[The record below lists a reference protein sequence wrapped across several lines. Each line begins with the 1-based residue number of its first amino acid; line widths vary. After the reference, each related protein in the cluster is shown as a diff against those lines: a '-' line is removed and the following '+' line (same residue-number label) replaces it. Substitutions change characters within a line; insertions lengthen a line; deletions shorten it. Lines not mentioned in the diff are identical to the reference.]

1 MSRVTKHRK
10 AITKRVEKKHACP
23 SCNAKF
29 SFPNKLRLHVNSNH
43 SLANLCELCPERFN
57 RFNELRT
64 HMRRAHRIIHQ
75 CHLCA
80 YSSSVKAELRKHVV
94 KCHENGV
101 RCTVDGCVAT
111 VAYNRLRRHIK
122 EVHCNSFEGNLIQDN
137 HILRASAESEND
149 LSEDLHTEAKL
160 TPKAEGSVATNAFF
174 GIEFVNI
181 HGSLSYI
188 EPTNSHVSP
197 KIPSQN
203 AETSSHMSSAVQQY
217 GATSG
222 NDCGDYCG
230 GAKFG
235 KVFKMER
242 DNSRNICQEKSLEV
256 PTQLDSLEMKDQ
268 TISKKLPF
276 DCTETGEYECQKC
289 GKIFHNVCNSRRH
302 WNRVHL
308 KIYKERVK
316 LKKYACEISNCM
328 QRFSCSSKL
337 QDHVLAVH
345 NEGVPFDCETCSR
358 KFSSRASFAVHLRR
372 YHLASIRD
380 VPHGFTDR
388 TIVNATSISNEIHV
402 TAHDTVSKMEVVVDN
417 VLGKE

>member
-10 AITKRVEKKHACP
+10 ATVKRVEKKHTCP
-23 SCNAKF
+23 NCDAKF

-43 SLANLCELCPERFN
+43 SLANVCELCPERFN

-101 RCTVDGCVAT
+101 RCTVDGCTAT

-122 EVHCNSFEGNLIQDN
+122 EVHCNSFEGNLILDN
-137 HILRASAESEND
+137 QILGESAESENN
-149 LSEDLHTEAKL
+149 LSEDPHAETKL
-160 TPKAEGSVATNAFF
+160 TSTAEGSVATNAFF
-174 GIEFVNI
+174 GIEFINI
-181 HGSLSYI
+181 HVVDKMQK
-188 EPTNSHVSP
+188 PTNNHVSP

-203 AETSSHMSSAVQQY
+203 TEMSSHMSSAVQHN
-217 GATSG
+217 GAISG
-222 NDCGDYCG
+222 NDCSDYCDG
-230 GAKFG
+230 VKLE
-235 KVFKMER
+235 MER
-242 DNSRNICQEKSLEV
+242 GNSRNICREKSLEV
-256 PTQLDSLEMKDQ
+256 PTQLDTLEMKDK
-268 TISKKLPF
+268 TMSEKLPF

-289 GKIFHNVCNSRRH
+289 GKTFYNVCNSRRH

-308 KIYKERVK
+308 KMYKERVK
-316 LKKYACEISNCM
+316 LKKYACEISNCI

-337 QDHVLAVH
+337 QDHILTVH
-345 NEGVPFDCETCSR
+345 NEGVPFNCETCSR

-380 VPHGFTDR
+380 VPHGFMDR
-388 TIVNATSISNEIHV
+388 TVVNATSISDEIRV
-402 TAHDTVSKMEVVVDN
+402 AAHDTVSEIEVVADN
-417 VLGKE
+417 IFAKE